1 MRHIHMSVAD
11 ADVLGLK
18 NGDRA
23 AVAVIRNNRRV
34 IFGDVV
40 VRVSPAFR
48 LELHLDTD
56 EANAAG
62 LQSGDEVL
70 LAELE
75 VGASLGGR

>member
-1 MRHIHMSVAD
+1 
-11 ADVLGLK
+11 
-18 NGDRA
+18 
-23 AVAVIRNNRRV
+23 
-34 IFGDVV
+34 
-40 VRVSPAFR
+40 
-48 LELHLDTD
+48 LHLDTD